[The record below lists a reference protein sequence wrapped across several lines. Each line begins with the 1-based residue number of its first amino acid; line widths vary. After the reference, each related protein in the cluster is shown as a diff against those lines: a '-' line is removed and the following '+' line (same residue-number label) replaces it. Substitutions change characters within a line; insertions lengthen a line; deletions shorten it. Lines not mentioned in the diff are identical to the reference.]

1 LDRQAGVADHSIPKT
16 DRWRSTMRT
25 SSTATRILESA
36 PAAAL
41 PGTWKLARGRAITLR
56 PGNDGI
62 VRVAHGRVWATVDG
76 PHGGTPDSS
85 GDHVLEVGRSMY
97 IRAGQRVVLEA
108 WNEAG
113 ASYFAWDPVFA
124 PAVAGRRLN
133 FAVVL
138 QPLGDLRMAASIALR
153 AMGQLGAG
161 LGRLSWELAHPGRA
175 APAQPD
181 CRVYG

>member
-1 LDRQAGVADHSIPKT
+1 MCAS
-16 DRWRSTMRT
+16 
-25 SSTATRILESA
+25 SSTLTRILASA

-56 PGNDGI
+56 PSSDGI
-62 VRVAHGRVWATVDG
+62 VRIAHGRVWATVDG
-76 PHGGTPDSS
+76 PHGGTPDTA

-108 WNEAG
+108 WNESG

-124 PAVAGRRLN
+124 TVPVAGARLN

-153 AMGQLGAG
+153 ALGQLGAG
-161 LGRLSWELAHPGRA
+161 LARLAWELAHPGRA
-175 APAQPD
+175 APAQRD
-181 CRVYG
+181 RRAYS